1 MTTDRLQPL
10 VSIIVPVYKVEKYLR
25 TCLDSILAQSYPNWE
40 AILVDDGSPDACP
53 KIIDEYASRDTR
65 MRTVHRENGGLS
77 AARNSGLRTVRG
89 EFITFLDS
97 DDFWHKDYL
106 KLMVGAALEHDADMV
121 QCDFTRGIETTFPE
135 INDLGDS
142 SVRIYDRRS
151 IFTSF
156 AAKVIVW
163 AKLYRRHVLDGIT
176 FPEGRVN
183 EDDCTNWRLYY
194 AADKIAVIDRELYY
208 YTVNPN
214 STMGKLKKKPDLRF
228 IDAYHERIGFFEQNK
243 EDDLVAT
250 SRIQLLKSLSFLAS
264 FPDNEIHRTACKE
277 LHHQYRELRK
287 SSFKTPTR
295 LMAIFTLVN
304 LWPTLGSK
312 VLRKL
317 YARGVR

>member
-1 MTTDRLQPL
+1 MATDSFQPL

-25 TCLDSILAQSYPNWE
+25 TCLNSILAQSYPNWE

-53 KIIDEYASRDTR
+53 KIIDEYASRDAR
-65 MRTVHRENGGLS
+65 MRTVHRKNGGLS
-77 AARNSGLRTVRG
+77 AARNSGLQIIRG
-89 EFITFLDS
+89 EFITLLDS

-106 KLMVGAALEHDADMV
+106 KLMVGAALEHDADLV
-121 QCDFTRGIETTFPE
+121 QCDFTRGMDTTFPE
-135 INDLGDS
+135 INYSDDCS
-142 SVRIYDRRS
+142 IKIYNHRS

-156 AAKVIVW
+156 AAKVIVC
-163 AKLYRRHVLDGIT
+163 AKLYRRHIFDGIT

-194 AADKIAVIDRELYY
+194 AADKIAVINRKLYY

-228 IDAYHERIGFFEQNK
+228 IDAYHERIAFFEQKK

-250 SRIQLLKSLSFLAS
+250 SRIQLLKSLSFLVG
-264 FPDNEIHRTACKE
+264 FPDKEIRSKASKE
-277 LHHQYRELRK
+277 LHHQYNELRK

-295 LMAIFTLVN
+295 LKVIFTLVN
-304 LWPTLGSK
+304 FWPTLGSK
-312 VLRKL
+312 VLHQL
-317 YARGVR
+317 YAHGVR

>member
-1 MTTDRLQPL
+1 MTTDSLQPL

-53 KIIDEYASRDTR
+53 KIVDEYASRDAR

-77 AARNSGLRTVRG
+77 AARNSGLRTVQG

-106 KLMVGAALEHDADMV
+106 KLMVGAALKHDADMV
-121 QCDFTRGIETTFPE
+121 QCGFIRGMETTFPE
-135 INDLGDS
+135 IDATKYDS
-142 SVRIYDRRS
+142 AKIYDRRS

-156 AAKVIVW
+156 AAKVIVC
-163 AKLYRRHVLDGIT
+163 AKLYRRHILDGIT

-194 AADKIAVIDRELYY
+194 AADKIAVISRELYY

-228 IDAYHERIGFFEQNK
+228 IDAYYERIAFFEQK
-243 EDDLVAT
+243 EEDDLVAT
-250 SRIQLLKSLSFLAS
+250 SRIQLLKSLSFLVG
-264 FPDNEIHRTACKE
+264 FPDREIHRTACKE
-277 LHHQYRELRK
+277 LHHQYKELRE

-304 LWPTLGSK
+304 LWPTFGSK

-317 YARGVR
+317 YASGVR